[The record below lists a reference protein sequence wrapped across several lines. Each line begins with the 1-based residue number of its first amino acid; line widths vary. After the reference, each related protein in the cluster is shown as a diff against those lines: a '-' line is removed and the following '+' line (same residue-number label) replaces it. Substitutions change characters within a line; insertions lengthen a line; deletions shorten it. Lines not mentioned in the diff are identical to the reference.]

1 MPDLS
6 SLQTENA
13 DPPPPRPPSSESA
26 TPSIPVPTGGGH
38 KFSYTKNWGEVSD
51 TLRKKLSKRLS
62 VLKESDDNSGD
73 EDRAY
78 RSDRSH
84 VEGSRSP
91 PDSLLSG
98 HGGSPHERSPDAL
111 LGADGLSSVRHSRA
125 AIWQKISSASA
136 AQGPPPSRFN
146 RVGTTFQGLYVAPTG
161 PHASRTRGDDDGT
174 RSPRT
179 GSGTPDREYRS
190 LAAFITRS
198 ATPERLR
205 ARANTPG
212 GGGVSRS
219 NTPGGGGVSRSNT
232 PAAGRSSRAETPER
246 RASTETSPRAGSR
259 GRQSRMSVR
268 RQRDEGEP
276 TRSSA
281 PSRNGSHGPNGDG
294 KSLENKRAF
303 GDDELHSKSIEEEDI
318 VRNQKHSK
326 HTNGNDFTEP
336 ETVPESLEDDD
347 DDNCLACK
355 SESQKQDPD
364 SAASEMNSPRSMRS
378 GKSNQLST
386 DGGLRESPDDYR
398 SSHSSSVS
406 HRESSKTNIE
416 ESEDDRSTSRTSRTV
431 THFVEVTS
439 MEDGNKRITYV
450 ENGITVE
457 PVVVS
462 KTKGSYNKKT
472 RTKTPA
478 PKAIQEDGSKREKR
492 HIDSESLHSAQS
504 SRSSKSKQNQL
515 LSSPEPS
522 NVSHGS
528 SPNSY
533 PEVSELPDS
542 PSSSEADAKSSAN
555 KEWPLEPGPHTGAIP
570 KRRDRFGTR
579 VVKFPKDRPR
589 ELSGESPPT
598 ETQED
603 HASQPRDIHGHRN
616 SSSVQNGSVKGSGIE
631 SAGKKEEVSPARG
644 PESAQSWTAEA
655 EIQRG
660 SVAKRQALYESISE
674 VNAARRNLPETKPE
688 LPPTPPARPA
698 VMHPAPAAA
707 PAPDATQAAVSAP
720 ASADTSN
727 VTSAESAPAGSVTS
741 EETANGTASSV
752 AGSDTNGSERNYR
765 LRRSALEAL
774 PVRVPS
780 VRELVSSRFV
790 EPPVSDLEHG
800 NAEEPDAWIAEPL
813 DEERQGAESDGDSSN
828 HSQDSA
834 NHSQGSGSAVDDGK
848 HSLLQFAMTNFRGA
862 EERYNLVKDEDGAHS
877 KMLETKNK
885 KNKKKGKEDW
895 TWREQVELVKWTD
908 RPLRVSLLKLSPPE
922 LTRLAVESF
931 SAIQRY
937 MGDQTLPREVTDVDC
952 VYTVLMACHRYPAL
966 RDEVYCQL
974 MRQTT
979 SNRSSQADSCA
990 RGWRL
995 LSLVAAFFPCS
1006 ESLRPYLQKYLETT
1020 AQDPRRAHRGTAAV
1034 SLQNLRQTLRLG
1046 GRRNVPSEEEIA
1058 AVTAGCTARRQRYLL
1073 PGGTQRIVNTRCT
1086 TVVQNVLVELC
1097 RELGVTTE
1105 DELEEFS
1112 LYCVVEGDAFT
1123 LPLARHEYVLDVT
1136 TELERNEQMFH
1147 LVLCRTVWSLP
1158 LRLDSAPYLDVLFSQ
1173 VTPDYL
1179 EGLLLVLPAETLPQ
1193 SVVFDIA
1200 RVAALLHRSAG
1211 LRSMPT
1217 IKETKH
1223 LLPKAALLVRDIK
1236 PPQWVNMVQDSW
1248 SEVQDKT
1255 PAEARRAVLET
1266 LRGWPLFGSAFFVVG
1281 AAPESRGEAAT
1292 DRLLAVNS
1300 SGLHLLDT
1308 VTHETQSQ
1316 YPFSEVLSTRR
1327 VRSDAGDL
1335 YIDVKVGTPKQA
1347 KVIRMQ
1353 TENAAEIA
1361 RLIRQY
1367 SAAQQRSGPM
1377 AERAAEPRERQVSR

>member
-1 MPDLS
+1 MLKWRRSELGLSEADKETRSGVDSNPGPQQAARESEMCGECTDSGREATDSASLTSSQPSNVSSGCSACTDTSAVPRSEASSHSALKVPNARRRPAADRQRSDSLEGHRRLQRHSGVWGSAEHLASEEDNQHDLQHVHPVRKTSSVDDLLETSDRPVRGILRRRGPDRYGGTPSRPRFVFSRYNPQFRTLPTPRRGQQTCWPPADLPVQKS
-6 SLQTENA
+6 FLSLQ
-13 DPPPPRPPSSESA
+13 
-26 TPSIPVPTGGGH
+26 
-38 KFSYTKNWGEVSD
+38 KFRRRERG
-51 TLRKKLSKRLS
+51 
-62 VLKESDDNSGD
+62 
-73 EDRAY
+73 RA
-78 RSDRSH
+78 R
-84 VEGSRSP
+84 E
-91 PDSLLSG
+91 
-98 HGGSPHERSPDAL
+98 
-111 LGADGLSSVRHSRA
+111 SRA
-125 AIWQKISSASA
+125 ARPTAADIAVLRHDLLEEARSLGYLSATELGDVRYFSHKERSSAPGAGARLISESGA
-136 AQGPPPSRFN
+136 DE
-146 RVGTTFQGLYVAPTG
+146 
-161 PHASRTRGDDDGT
+161 RTDGDL
-174 RSPRT
+174 PRLKDI
-179 GSGTPDREYRS
+179 P
-190 LAAFITRS
+190 
-198 ATPERLR
+198 
-205 ARANTPG
+205 
-212 GGGVSRS
+212 
-219 NTPGGGGVSRSNT
+219 
-232 PAAGRSSRAETPER
+232 PER
-246 RASTETSPRAGSR
+246 RAVRQQRQLAAELCDVMRRPTPPLPAQQGS
-259 GRQSRMSVR
+259 SR
-268 RQRDEGEP
+268 
-276 TRSSA
+276 A
-281 PSRNGSHGPNGDG
+281 PSWSVPLPGVAEEEERQ
-294 KSLENKRAF
+294 LETLL
-303 GDDELHSKSIEEEDI
+303 DEL
-318 VRNQKHSK
+318 VN
-326 HTNGNDFTEP
+326 TP
-336 ETVPESLEDDD
+336 PSLKRWYQ
-347 DDNCLACK
+347 A
-355 SESQKQDPD
+355 
-364 SAASEMNSPRSMRS
+364 
-378 GKSNQLST
+378 
-386 DGGLRESPDDYR
+386 
-398 SSHSSSVS
+398 VS
-406 HRESSKTNIE
+406 
-416 ESEDDRSTSRTSRTV
+416 
-431 THFVEVTS
+431 
-439 MEDGNKRITYV
+439 
-450 ENGITVE
+450 
-457 PVVVS
+457 
-462 KTKGSYNKKT
+462 
-472 RTKTPA
+472 
-478 PKAIQEDGSKREKR
+478 
-492 HIDSESLHSAQS
+492 
-504 SRSSKSKQNQL
+504 
-515 LSSPEPS
+515 
-522 NVSHGS
+522 
-528 SPNSY
+528 
-533 PEVSELPDS
+533 
-542 PSSSEADAKSSAN
+542 
-555 KEWPLEPGPHTGAIP
+555 
-570 KRRDRFGTR
+570 
-579 VVKFPKDRPR
+579 
-589 ELSGESPPT
+589 
-598 ETQED
+598 
-603 HASQPRDIHGHRN
+603 
-616 SSSVQNGSVKGSGIE
+616 
-631 SAGKKEEVSPARG
+631 
-644 PESAQSWTAEA
+644 
-655 EIQRG
+655 
-660 SVAKRQALYESISE
+660 
-674 VNAARRNLPETKPE
+674 AARRLGLILPLYRGLHDRLDPVTLAKLLFKGRHHLMRATEEHSSEDPALLSFPEEAVLRVFTKHRQHRHGWWFGAYRGRHGVFPCRRVVP
-688 LPPTPPARPA
+688 LSRGWY
-698 VMHPAPAAA
+698 
-707 PAPDATQAAVSAP
+707 SAHHQ
-720 ASADTSN
+720 
-727 VTSAESAPAGSVTS
+727 
-741 EETANGTASSV
+741 
-752 AGSDTNGSERNYR
+752 
-765 LRRSALEAL
+765 
-774 PVRVPS
+774 
-780 VRELVSSRFV
+780 
-790 EPPVSDLEHG
+790 PVSDLEHG